1 MRDESCWR
9 RPSARRGGLY
19 LSVCV
24 PNVKVVG
31 LVVVVVSVVV
41 WGLKTKPLPKLKVA
55 GCWLSV
61 TVGVKTKPEVKPVV
75 SSVVNPVVEPNANS
89 VVGFGLGLWASYS
102 SLILSPKTLSMTP
115 DIFSRLVR
123 NSTFLG
129 KSL

>member
-31 LVVVVVSVVV
+31 LVVVVGSVVV
-41 WGLKTKPLPKLKVA
+41 WGLKTKPPKLKVA

-75 SSVVNPVVEPNANS
+75 NPVVEPNANS
-89 VVGFGLGLWASYS
+89 VVGVGLGLWASYS
-102 SLILSPKTLSMTP
+102 SWILS
-115 DIFSRLVR
+115 
-123 NSTFLG
+123 
-129 KSL
+129 